1 MKKSTFVLTALISI
15 GSGAFQENRAGTLNG
30 VLIGGSMYFDGGHTI
45 TGDQSVVVMSL
56 GSDPES
62 PCEFHF
68 PGEDKSY
75 WTLSKYIISPTP
87 IPAPTPSTSS
97 SPAPAAAA
105 TPTPQPAQEHYNDQ
119 AIVAQPTPPL
129 KHRHAIKEGEPDED
143 GKIWH
148 RDAEGHLKWLPA
160 NRVRRKGKVPPDESF
175 GVSVPTN
182 DDD

>member
-1 MKKSTFVLTALISI
+1 
-15 GSGAFQENRAGTLNG
+15 
-30 VLIGGSMYFDGGHTI
+30 MYFDGGQTI
-45 TGDQSVVVMSL
+45 TGDQNVVVISL

-68 PGEDKSY
+68 PGDDKSY
-75 WTLSKYIISPTP
+75 WTFSKYIVSPTP
-87 IPAPTPSTSS
+87 TPAPAPNTSSTST
-97 SPAPAAAA
+97 PAAAA
-105 TPTPQPAQEHYNDQ
+105 TPTPQPAQEQYNDQ

-129 KHRHAIKEGEPDED
+129 KGRHAIKEGEPDAD

-160 NRVRRKGKVPPDESF
+160 NKVRRAEKVPPGESP
-175 GVSVPTN
+175 GASIPAN